1 MIEFSGKQSLK
12 HGNERY
18 EACSN
23 EVYNCALL
31 QSGVFTQKTASLKV
45 KRFDE
50 MHLILIA

>member
-31 QSGVFTQKTASLKV
+31 QSGVFVALSELLNRSADSFGM
-45 KRFDE
+45 KRNF
-50 MHLILIA
+50 